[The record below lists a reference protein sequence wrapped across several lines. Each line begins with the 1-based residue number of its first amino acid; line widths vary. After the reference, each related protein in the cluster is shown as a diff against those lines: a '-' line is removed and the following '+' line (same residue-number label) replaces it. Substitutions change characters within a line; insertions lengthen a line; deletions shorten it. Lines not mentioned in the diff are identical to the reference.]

1 MALLLFVQDERLVG
15 FELHCRICVEAVALP

>member
-1 MALLLFVQDERLVG
+1 VALLLFVQDARPVG